1 MDALNIMLTGNT
13 FGRTDESPVGKKLFV
28 VTWID
33 SDDSEDTKIEI
44 WIANDDDDLY
54 DLIVKESVSAYDSE
68 DTKIELWI
76 ANDDDDL
83 YDLIVAESVS
93 AYERDGIVDEGEVDS
108 AVLDIYR
115 KSIEDSWGSEIL
127 YAEIGTII

>member
-1 MDALNIMLTGNT
+1 MSLTIETTPNIL
-13 FGRTDESPVGKKLFV
+13 GRTDESPVGKKLFAV
-28 VTWID
+28 AWID
-33 SDDSEDTKIEI
+33 SDDC
-44 WIANDDDDLY
+44 
-54 DLIVKESVSAYDSE
+54 E

>member
-33 SDDSEDTKIEI
+33 SDDSEDTKIE
-44 WIANDDDDLY
+44 
-54 DLIVKESVSAYDSE
+54 
-68 DTKIELWI
+68 LWI

-83 YDLIVAESVS
+83 YDLIVTESVS
-93 AYERDGIVDEGEVDS
+93 ADERDGFVDEGEVD
-108 AVLDIYR
+108 DIYR
-115 KSIEDSWGSEIL
+115 KSIEDSWGNEIL
-127 YAEIGTII
+127 YTEIGTIM